1 MVLCRRLLEREKQV
15 KMYQRVADGVLRW
28 LTEPRNANTSDRVVW
43 LWLFTMGLL
52 CVQILASVVF

>member
-1 MVLCRRLLEREKQV
+1 MKQ
-15 KMYQRVADGVLRW
+15 YQRVADGVLRW
-28 LTEPRNANTSDRVVW
+28 LSQPRNANTSDRVVW